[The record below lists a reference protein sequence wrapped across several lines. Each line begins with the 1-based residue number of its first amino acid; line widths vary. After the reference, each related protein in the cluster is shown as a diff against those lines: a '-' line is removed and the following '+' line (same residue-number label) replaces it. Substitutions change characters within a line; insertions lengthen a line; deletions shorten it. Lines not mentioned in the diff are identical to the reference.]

1 MIKRRAILLLIG
13 LLCGLVLAGGALA
26 QISTNYG
33 LRWHVIGNGGG
44 PMASTHYAANTTLG
58 QPSIGPATSP
68 NYRLGVGY
76 WYGMVEAVAP
86 LAKQIYLPIIMKNTP

>member
-13 LLCGLVLAGGALA
+13 LLCGLVLVSSALA

-33 LRWHVIGNGGG
+33 LRWHVIGDGGG
-44 PMASTHYAANTTLG
+44 PMASTNYALNTTLS
-58 QPSIGPATSP
+58 QPAIGPAIST

-76 WYGMVEAVAP
+76 WYGMVETVAP
-86 LAKQIYLPIIMKNTP
+86 PARRIYLPIIMKNAP